1 MHVQKIYDEL
11 FAKRGIEENKIQL
24 AEAYYNI
31 KNLEEYKTM
40 MSNIRELF
48 NTTLKDQA
56 DKIKRRQEEEVKES
70 EDSEE
75 PSGAEE
81 EIVEDDGEA
90 NDSAEASQNDDEVFD
105 AEEEQEEEVEEEA
118 EADEASDEI
127 QYERK
132 TVAISKA
139 SPEKQAETHE
149 KLNYLQ

>member
-1 MHVQKIYDEL
+1 MHVVKIYDEL

-81 EIVEDDGEA
+81 EIVDDAEA
-90 NDSAEASQNDDEVFD
+90 NDSAEASQNDDEVVD
-105 AEEEQEEEVEEEA
+105 PDEEQEEEVEEEA
-118 EADEASDEI
+118 EADEESEEI

-132 TVAISKA
+132 TVAITRA